1 MPMLVNQI
9 RPIVLAIISHNGKTL
24 VSPGFDQVKKT
35 NFYRL
40 LGGGIDF
47 GEDSLAALQREI
59 QEELGVEIK
68 KATLLGAKENIFQYN
83 GNSGHEICFV
93 YQCVL
98 DSEEIYQQEKV
109 QIIDE
114 PEHSAIWLE
123 INEQNISKIY
133 PNGFD
138 QYFETR

>member
-1 MPMLVNQI
+1 MPMLVDQI
-9 RPIVLAIISHNGKTL
+9 RPIVLAIISHNGKIL

-47 GEDSLAALQREI
+47 GEDSLTALQREI

-68 KATLLGAKENIFQYN
+68 KAILLGVKENIFQYN

-93 YQCVL
+93 YQCTL
-98 DSEEIYQQEKV
+98 DSEEIYQKDKIQV
-109 QIIDE
+109 IDK
-114 PEHSAIWLE
+114 PGHFAIWLE

-133 PNGFD
+133 PDGFAK
-138 QYFETR
+138 YFETR